1 MNNKT
6 DNKTPNSNTKP
17 TNKNAIS
24 FMFKIKRGLTWS
36 NRRVEIDR
44 ERFRYFKP
52 GIMIM
57 K

>member
-17 TNKNAIS
+17 ANKNALS

-52 GIMIM
+52 GMR
-57 K
+57 